1 MQPEPPSQPLR
12 HLRRLLG
19 LLLVVGFTGCA
30 TYEPKPLAPEK
41 TAAAFDARRLDA
53 PELRLFLEQQ
63 LGRELKEWPLKH
75 PEAWSLEKL
84 TLTAYFHNP
93 ELAVARARWQTTQAA
108 ELTAG
113 ARPNPTLSASPTF
126 NFDAA
131 SAVSPWKPVA
141 NLELPIETVGKRGL
155 RLARAK
161 QQTEAARHEFF
172 VAAWRVRSGVGAAL
186 EELFF
191 SGLLSGN
198 AEQRVTMLKQQLD
211 LIVQRQQAGEA
222 PPSEV
227 TVDRLAYEKAKIEH
241 DLARERNVT
250 AKARLAEAVGVPAR
264 EFTELPMAYGPWS
277 PQMSAAELA
286 KLREN
291 ALLGRPDLR
300 AALANYEAAQLAL
313 QLEVAKQ
320 YPDVRLG
327 TGYEWDQ
334 GANKWQLFSLAVEL
348 PVFNRNQGPI
358 AEARA
363 RREEAAAKF
372 NALQAKAAADINAA
386 IGSFQSARVR
396 IFAEKAM
403 FEAVAKNEAAARAL
417 LRDGEGTRL
426 DLLRAQ
432 LERLDAQRL
441 SADVSHR
448 HWLAVNALEDAL
460 QQPLAQRAGVTAPAP
475 PDSLL
480 PANAT
485 SSKP

>member
-1 MQPEPPSQPLR
+1 MPP
-12 HLRRLLG
+12 RLAISLALA
-19 LLLVVGFTGCA
+19 LLTGCA
-30 TYEPKPLAPEK
+30 TYEPKPLLPEK
-41 TAAAFDARRLDA
+41 SAAAFDARRLDA
-53 PELRLFLEQQ
+53 PELRHFLEQQ
-63 LGRELKEWPLKH
+63 LGRELKVWPLKH

-84 TLTAYFHNP
+84 TLAAYFHHP
-93 ELAVARARWQTTQAA
+93 ELPVASARWQTAQAA

-113 ARPNPTLSASPTF
+113 ARPNPALNASPTF
-126 NFDAA
+126 NLDAA

-141 NLELPIETVGKRGL
+141 NLELPIETAGKRGL

-161 QQTEAARHEFF
+161 HQTEAARHEFF

-186 EELFF
+186 EELFY

-211 LIVQRQQAGEA
+211 LTVQRQQTGEA

-227 TVDRLAYEKAKIEH
+227 TIAQLAHEKAKLEH
-241 DLARERNVT
+241 DLARERNAT
-250 AKARLAEAVGVPAR
+250 AKARLAEVVGVPAR

-277 PQMSAAELA
+277 PQLSGAELA
-286 KLREN
+286 KLREV

-363 RREEAAAKF
+363 RREEAAAKI
-372 NALQAKAAADINAA
+372 NALQAKTAADIDTA
-386 IGSFQSARVR
+386 IGSFQSARAR

-403 FEAVAKNEAAARAL
+403 FEAVSKNEAAARAL
-417 LRDGEGTRL
+417 LKDGEGTRL
-426 DLLRAQ
+426 DVLRAQ

-441 SADVSHR
+441 SAEVSHR

-460 QQPLAQRAGVTAPAP
+460 QQPLARRAGVTAPEP
-475 PDSLL
+475 PETLL
-480 PANAT
+480 PATAT